1 MKKFKN
7 ISVFSIIGLVLL
19 CLSSC
24 EDTTD
29 IYSVSEP
36 SSPILADLNFSQIE
50 LDANNTNNPAL
61 SLNWIESDY
70 GQQTA
75 VNYAVQFANDN
86 AFTNPVTASTV
97 TGRNNLTL
105 STNEINAAAGSAGLD
120 PFTWGTLYTRVVA
133 SLGSQ
138 EGEPVES
145 NTVQFD
151 VYPYYNYIFDD
162 YYLAGNGV
170 APGWNN
176 NMNNPPLFRDAD
188 NQNLYYYTGYFTNV
202 GGFDEGRFKILES
215 RGLWQPQWGV
225 TPNEGDDTP
234 AEAGDIAGNPSTQ
247 DGDPG
252 RFGVPSAGYY
262 QFTID
267 FSTKKYTLTPFDNS
281 GATDFS
287 SMEIQGSS
295 TVTTALTPLAID
307 SHMWYAAALHLTPG
321 EVSFV
326 TNTGSSW
333 GGATGF
339 SGVATDGGGP
349 IPVIVEDD
357 YDVWFND
364 LTGRYILVP
373 LNL

>member
-24 EDTTD
+24 DDTTD
-29 IYSVSEP
+29 IYSVSDP
-36 SSPILADLNFSQIE
+36 SSPILAELNFSQIE

-61 SLNWIESDY
+61 SLNWVESDY

-75 VNYAVQFANDN
+75 INYAVQFANDD
-86 AFTNPVTASTV
+86 AFTTPVTASTV

-105 STNEINAAAGSAGLD
+105 STSEINAAAGSAGLD

-138 EGEPVES
+138 NSESVAS
-145 NTVQFD
+145 NTLQFE
-151 VYPYYNYIFDD
+151 VYPYYNYVFND
-162 YYLAGNGV
+162 YYLVGNGV
-170 APGWNN
+170 VSGWNN
-176 NMNNPPLFRDAD
+176 NANNPPLFRDAD
-188 NQNLYYYTGYFTNV
+188 NQNLYYYTGYFANA

-225 TPNEGDDTP
+225 TPNEGDDNP
-234 AEAGDIAGNPSTQ
+234 AESGDIAGNPGTQ

-252 RFGVPSAGYY
+252 RFGVPTAGYY

-267 FSTKKYTLTPFDNS
+267 FSTKKYTLTPYNNA

-287 SMEIQGSS
+287 SIEVQGSS
-295 TVTTALTPLAID
+295 TETTTLTPLAID
-307 SHMWYAAALHLTPG
+307 THVWYAAALHLTPG
-321 EVSFV
+321 DVSFV
-326 TNTGSSW
+326 TNTGSTW
-333 GGATGF
+333 GGSTGF